1 MLFLLSLV
9 KDARYAVSALDV
21 VEVVPRV
28 ELLAIPKAPAFVAGL
43 LNYRGVAVPVL
54 DLCIL
59 MHGQP
64 CAAVFGSRIVL
75 VHYRHQPSTPRV
87 LGLIV
92 ARVTE
97 TLERAPEEFLPST
110 ISGAATPYL
119 AEVTPYRDGLVQR
132 IDIERLLPPEVHSIL
147 FQ

>member
-1 MLFLLSLV
+1 MLFLLCQV
-9 KDARYAVSALDV
+9 KDANYAVSAQEV

-28 ELLAIPKAPAFVAGL
+28 ELLALPKAPAFVAGL
-43 LNYRGVAVPVL
+43 LNYRGDAVPVL
-54 DLCIL
+54 DLCVL
-59 MHGQP
+59 MHGES

-75 VHYRHQPSTPRV
+75 VHYRHLQQSSRV

-97 TLERAPEEFLPST
+97 TLERAPEDFRSSA
-110 ISGAATPYL
+110 ISGDATPYL
-119 AEVTPYRDGLVQR
+119 AEVTPYRNGLAQR
-132 IDIERLLPPEVHSIL
+132 IDVEQLLPAEVHNIL